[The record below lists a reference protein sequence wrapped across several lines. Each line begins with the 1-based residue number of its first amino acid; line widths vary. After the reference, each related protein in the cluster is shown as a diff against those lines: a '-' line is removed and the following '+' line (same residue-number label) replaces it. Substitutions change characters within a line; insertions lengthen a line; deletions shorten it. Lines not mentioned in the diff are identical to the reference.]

1 MSDTFF
7 SGISDLISDGKTLK
21 RPYLKFSAT
30 TKEALAKAKEAN
42 EDRLRDDYKKVRE
55 HS

>member
-1 MSDTFF
+1 MSDMFF
-7 SGISDLISDGKTLK
+7 SGISDLISVGKTLK

-42 EDRLRDDYKKVRE
+42 EDRLRDDYKKVKE

>member
-7 SGISDLISDGKTLK
+7 SVLSDLISDRKTLK
-21 RPYLKFSAT
+21 RPYLKLSS
-30 TKEALAKAKEAN
+30 TKKETLAKAKEAN